1 MSATSEN
8 SGTKDSGA
16 PSGAEPTSPIY
27 TPASEKSLV
36 DETNKL
42 VIVPEKDVG
51 MTPNLKSLYG
61 SKEDKHGRFTWYR
74 CQAHCQDVGM
84 RISH

>member
-1 MSATSEN
+1 MSATSGD

-16 PSGAEPTSPIY
+16 PFGVES
-27 TPASEKSLV
+27 TPPVFTPPSEKELV

-42 VIVPEKDVG
+42 VIVAEKDVG

-74 CQAHCQDVGM
+74 LQAHLEQFCM
-84 RISH
+84 